1 VRPIDIQS
9 GETAQGAFR
18 INHINTKGGLATME
32 SIFEYMQTYDFENL
46 FFCQD
51 KALDFKAVI
60 AIHDTTL
67 GPATGGCRMWQ
78 DYPSE
83 MDAVEDALR
92 LARGMT
98 YKYAA
103 AGVNLGGGK
112 AVIIGDPKR
121 TDREPVFRALGKFI
135 NRLGGKYITGEDV
148 GTTLQ
153 DMEYIRMETEHVVTL
168 PTYLGG
174 AGDIA
179 PMTAYGTIRAMQACC
194 NRVYGSDSLEGKK
207 VAIQGLGAVGHNM
220 VEQLHEIGAR
230 LTVTDID
237 PAKVETMTARFEASA
252 VPVEAIYDVD
262 CDIFCPCALG
272 KVINDDTLS
281 RLKCKIICGS
291 ANNQLAEER
300 HGDRLEEAGFVYAP
314 DYITNAGGTIYDT
327 DRLGVGGVSH
337 ERGKAKVARIYDNMQ
352 RVFEIAD
359 RDRLP
364 TYQAADRMAEERISQ
379 IAEVKKYVDHL

>member
-1 VRPIDIQS
+1 
-9 GETAQGAFR
+9 
-18 INHINTKGGLATME
+18 ME
-32 SIFEYMQTYDFENL
+32 KYDYENL

-67 GPATGGCRMWQ
+67 GPATGGCRMWNQ
-78 DYPSE
+78 YADE
-83 MDAVEDALR
+83 MEAVEDALR

-112 AVIIGDPKR
+112 AVIIGDPGRK
-121 TDREPVFRALGKFI
+121 DREPVFRTLGKFI
-135 NRLGGKYITGEDV
+135 NRLGGRYITGEDV
-148 GTTLQ
+148 GTTLT
-153 DMEYIRMETEHVVTL
+153 DMEYIRMETEYVVTL

-179 PMTAYGTIRAMQACC
+179 PMTALGTLRAMQACC
-194 NRVYGSDSLEGKK
+194 NRVYGSDSLQNKR
-207 VAIQGLGAVGHNM
+207 VAVQGLGAVGHNV
-220 VEQLHEIGAR
+220 VEQLQAEGAQMV
-230 LTVTDID
+230 VTDID
-237 PAKVETMTARFEASA
+237 PAKVA
-252 VPVEAIYDVD
+252 VVVSRNGTEQVEPEAIYDVD

-272 KVINDDTLS
+272 KVINDETLN

-300 HGDRLEEAGFVYAP
+300 HGELLEQKEMVYAP

-337 ERGKAKVARIYDNMQ
+337 ERGRAKVSRIYENMV
-352 RVFEIAD
+352 RVFEIAE
-359 RDRLP
+359 RDQIP
-364 TYQAADRMAEERISQ
+364 TYLAADRMAEERIRQ
-379 IAEVKKYVDHL
+379 IAEVKKYVDDLNP

>member
-1 VRPIDIQS
+1 M
-9 GETAQGAFR
+9 
-18 INHINTKGGLATME
+18 HTMDA
-32 SIFEYMQTYDFENL
+32 IFDYMGKYDYENL

-51 KALDFKAVI
+51 KTLDFRAVI

-67 GPATGGCRMWQ
+67 GPATGGCRMWNQ
-78 DYPSE
+78 YASE
-83 MDAVEDALR
+83 MEAVEDALR

-112 AVIIGDPKR
+112 AVIIGDPGRK
-121 TDREPVFRALGKFI
+121 DREPVFRILGKFI
-135 NRLGGKYITGEDV
+135 NRLGGRYFTGEDV
-148 GTTLQ
+148 GTTLT
-153 DMEYIRMETEHVVTL
+153 DMEYIRMETEYVVTL

-179 PMTAYGTIRAMQACC
+179 PMTALGTLRAMQACC
-194 NRVYGSDSLEGKK
+194 KRVYGSDSLKNK
-207 VAIQGLGAVGHNM
+207 RVAVQGLGAVGHNV
-220 VEQLHEIGAR
+220 VEQLEAEGAR
-230 LTVTDID
+230 VVVTDID
-237 PAKVETMTARFEASA
+237 SAKVAMMVSRHA
-252 VPVEAIYDVD
+252 VEQVKPEAIYDID

-272 KVINDDTLS
+272 KVINDATLK

-300 HGDRLEEAGFVYAP
+300 HGELLEQKEMVYAP
-314 DYITNAGGTIYDT
+314 DYIANAGGTIYDT

-337 ERGKAKVARIYDNMQ
+337 ERGRAKVYRIYENME

-359 RDRLP
+359 RDRIP
-364 TYQAADRMAEERISQ
+364 TYLAADRMAEERISR
-379 IAEVKKYVDHL
+379 IAAVKKYVDDLKP

>member
-1 VRPIDIQS
+1 
-9 GETAQGAFR
+9 
-18 INHINTKGGLATME
+18 ME

-194 NRVYGSDSLEGKK
+194 NRVYDSDSLEGKK

-220 VEQLHEIGAR
+220 VAQLSELGAR

-252 VPVEAIYDVD
+252 VPVEAIYDMD

-291 ANNQLAEER
+291 ANNQLAEEQ
-300 HGDRLEEAGFVYAP
+300 HGDRLEEAGLVYAP
-314 DYITNAGGTIYDT
+314 DYIANAGGTIYDT

-337 ERGKAKVARIYDNMQ
+337 ERGKTKVARVYDNMQ

-364 TYQAADRMAEERISQ
+364 TYQAADRMAEERIRQ
-379 IAEVKKYVDHL
+379 IAEVKKYVEDL

>member
-1 VRPIDIQS
+1 MPKRAWIRQDEEI
-9 GETAQGAFR
+9 
-18 INHINTKGGLATME
+18 IME
-32 SIFEYMQTYDFENL
+32 AIFSYMEKYDYENL
-46 FFCQD
+46 FLCQD
-51 KALDFKAVI
+51 KALDFKAII

-67 GPATGGCRMWQ
+67 GPATGGCRMWEY
-78 DYPSE
+78 DSE
-83 MDAVEDALR
+83 MEAIEDALR

-112 AVIIGDPKR
+112 AVIMGDPKR
-121 TDREPVFRALGKFI
+121 KDREPVFRALGKYI

-148 GTTLQ
+148 GTTLK

-174 AGDIA
+174 AGDIS
-179 PMTAYGTIRAMQACC
+179 PMTAFGTIRAMQACC
-194 NRVYGSDSLEGKK
+194 NRVYVSDSLEGKR
-207 VAIQGLGAVGHNM
+207 VTVQGLGAVGHNV
-220 VEQLHEIGAR
+220 VEQLHALGAKIF
-230 LTVTDID
+230 VTDID
-237 PAKVETMTARFEASA
+237 SEKVDAMVSRYG
-252 VPVEAIYDVD
+252 VEKVDIDAIYDVD

-272 KVINDDTLS
+272 AIINDDTLR

-291 ANNQLAEER
+291 ANNQLKEER
-300 HGDRLEEAGFVYAP
+300 HGDLLEKKGMLYAP

-337 ERGKAKVARIYDNMQ
+337 ERGKEKVSRIYDNMN

-359 RDRLP
+359 RDKIP
-364 TYQAADRMAEERISQ
+364 TYLAADRMAEERIKQ
-379 IAEVKKYVDHL
+379 IAEVKKYRDDLRP

>member
-1 VRPIDIQS
+1 MQ
-9 GETAQGAFR
+9 A
-18 INHINTKGGLATME
+18 
-32 SIFEYMQTYDFENL
+32 IFEYMEKYDYENL

-51 KALDFKAVI
+51 RALDFKAII

-67 GPATGGCRMWQ
+67 GPATGGCRMWNG
-78 DYPSE
+78 YGNE
-83 MDAVEDALR
+83 MEAIEDALR

-112 AVIIGDPKR
+112 AVIIADPKR
-121 TDREPVFRALGKFI
+121 KDREPVFRALGKFI
-135 NRLGGKYITGEDV
+135 DRLGGKYITGEDV

-153 DMEYIRMETEHVVTL
+153 DMEYIRMETAHVVTL

-194 NRVYGSDSLEGKK
+194 NRVFGSDSLEGKK
-207 VAIQGLGAVGHNM
+207 VAVQGLGAVGHN
-220 VEQLHEIGAR
+220 VVRQLSEMGAR
-230 LTVTDID
+230 MTVTDVD
-237 PAKVETMTARFEASA
+237 GEKTDAAAARYGVEKTSPEG
-252 VPVEAIYDVD
+252 IYDVA
-262 CDIFCPCALG
+262 CDIFSPCALG
-272 KVINDDTLS
+272 GVIHDETLG
-281 RLKCKIICGS
+281 RLRCKIICGC
-291 ANNQLAEER
+291 ANNQLKEER
-300 HGDRLEEAGFVYAP
+300 HGELLEKKGFVYAP

-337 ERGKAKVARIYDNMQ
+337 ERGKEKVSRIYRNMQ

-359 RDRLP
+359 REGIP
-364 TYQAADRMAEERISQ
+364 TYLAADRMAEERIHR
-379 IAEVKKYVDHL
+379 ITEVNRI

>member
-1 VRPIDIQS
+1 
-9 GETAQGAFR
+9 
-18 INHINTKGGLATME
+18 ME
-32 SIFEYMQTYDFENL
+32 SIFEYMQQYDYENL
-46 FFCQD
+46 LFCQD
-51 KALDFKAVI
+51 KALDFKAII

-78 DYPSE
+78 DYPGE
-83 MDAVEDALR
+83 MDAIEDALR

-121 TDREPVFRALGKFI
+121 TDREPIFRALGKFI

-179 PMTAYGTIRAMQACC
+179 PMTALGTIRAMQACC
-194 NRVYGSDSLEGKK
+194 NRIYGSDSLEGKK
-207 VAIQGLGAVGHNM
+207 IAVQGLGAVGHNV
-220 VEQLHEIGAR
+220 VEQLHELGAR

-237 PAKVETMTARFEASA
+237 TAKVETMTVRFEASA
-252 VPVEAIYDVD
+252 VQVEEIYDVD

-300 HGDRLEEAGFVYAP
+300 HGDRLEEAGMVYAP
-314 DYITNAGGTIYDT
+314 DYIANAGGTIYDT

-337 ERGKAKVARIYDNMQ
+337 ERGKTKVTRVYDNMQ

-364 TYQAADRMAEERISQ
+364 TYQAADRMAEERIRQ
-379 IAEVKKYVDHL
+379 IAEVKKYVDDL

>member
-1 VRPIDIQS
+1 MD
-9 GETAQGAFR
+9 G
-18 INHINTKGGLATME
+18 
-32 SIFEYMQTYDFENL
+32 IFDYMGKYDYENL

-51 KALDFKAVI
+51 KTLDFRAVI

-67 GPATGGCRMWQ
+67 GPATGGCRMWNQ
-78 DYPSE
+78 YAGE
-83 MDAVEDALR
+83 MEAVEDALR

-112 AVIIGDPKR
+112 ALIIGDPARK
-121 TDREPVFRALGKFI
+121 DREPVFRALGKFI

-148 GTTLQ
+148 GTTLK
-153 DMEYIRMETEHVVTL
+153 DMEYIRMETEYVVTL

-179 PMTAYGTIRAMQACC
+179 PMTALGTLRAMQACC
-194 NRVYGSDSLEGKK
+194 KRVYGSNSLKNK
-207 VAIQGLGAVGHNM
+207 RVAVQGLGAVGHN
-220 VEQLHEIGAR
+220 VVTQLEAEGAQIF
-230 LTVTDID
+230 VTDID
-237 PAKVETMTARFEASA
+237 PAKVADVVSRYAIEQVA
-252 VPVEAIYDVD
+252 PEAIYDVE

-272 KVINDDTLS
+272 KVINDQTLD
-281 RLKCKIICGS
+281 RLKCNIICGS

-300 HGDRLEEAGFVYAP
+300 HGELLEKKEMVYAP
-314 DYITNAGGTIYDT
+314 DYIANAGGTIYDT

-337 ERGKAKVARIYDNMQ
+337 ERGQAKVRRIYENME

-359 RDRLP
+359 RDRIP
-364 TYQAADRMAEERISQ
+364 TYLAADRMAQERIRQ
-379 IAEVKKYVDHL
+379 IAAVKKYVDDLKP

>member
-1 VRPIDIQS
+1 
-9 GETAQGAFR
+9 
-18 INHINTKGGLATME
+18 ME

-46 FFCQD
+46 FICQD

-78 DYPSE
+78 NYPSE

-112 AVIIGDPKR
+112 AVIIGDPQR
-121 TDREPVFRALGKFI
+121 TDREPVFRTLGKFI

-168 PTYLGG
+168 PTFLGG

-179 PMTAYGTIRAMQACC
+179 PMTALGTIRAMQACC
-194 NRVYGSDSLEGKK
+194 NRVYGSDSLEGKQ
-207 VAIQGLGAVGHNM
+207 VAVQGLGAVGHNM
-220 VEQLHEIGAR
+220 VEQLHELGVR
-230 LTVTDID
+230 LIVTDID
-237 PAKVETMTARFEASA
+237 RAKVDNMVKRFNTRA
-252 VPVEAIYDVD
+252 VPVEAIYDAE

-272 KVINDDTLS
+272 KVINDDSLS

-300 HGDRLEEAGFVYAP
+300 LGHRLEEAGFVYAP
-314 DYITNAGGTIYDT
+314 DYIANAGGTIYDT

-337 ERGKAKVARIYDNMQ
+337 TRGKAKVARIYDNMQ

-359 RDRLP
+359 RDKLP
-364 TYQAADRMAEERISQ
+364 TYQAADRMAEERIRQ
-379 IAEVKKYVDHL
+379 IAEVKKYVDDF